1 MYDMESDIS
10 IRRSTVRDL
19 DRIMDVYDA
28 AKRFMRSKG
37 NLSQWNGAYPDRD
50 TVLTDIA
57 HWSHYLAEDTEGNVL
72 MVFSFII
79 GEDPTYE
86 VIEGGRW
93 LNDKPYGTI
102 HRIAS
107 SGLRGGML
115 KECVDYCKEMV
126 DNIRIDTHAD
136 NGPMQN
142 ALHRLKFSHCG
153 LIYTRDGSPR
163 LAFQK
168 DFRPTITMEI
178 DFKDP

>member
-1 MYDMESDIS
+1 MDNYSY
-10 IRRSTVRDL
+10 IRRSTVRDI
-19 DRIMDVYDA
+19 DRIMEVYES
-28 AKRFMRSKG
+28 AKLFMRTQG
-37 NLSQWNGAYPDRD
+37 NFNQWTEGYPDRE
-50 TVLTDIA
+50 TILTDIV
-57 HWSHYLAEDTEGNVL
+57 HWSHYLAEDEEGNVL

-79 GEDPTYE
+79 GEDPTYK
-86 VIEGGRW
+86 VIENGQW

-115 KECVDYCKEMV
+115 KECIDYCKEII

-136 NGPMQN
+136 NSPMQN
-142 ALHRLKFSHCG
+142 ALHRLKFSFCG
-153 LIYTRDGSPR
+153 IIYTSGGSPR

-178 DFKDP
+178 DFR

>member
-1 MYDMESDIS
+1 MEHDFS
-10 IRRSTVRDL
+10 IRRSTAD
-19 DRIMDVYDA
+19 DIDSIMEVYES
-28 AKRFMRSKG
+28 AKRYMRSLG
-37 NLSQWNGAYPDRD
+37 NYGQRIAACPDRE

-57 HWSHYLAEDTEGNVL
+57 HWSHYIAEDEEGEIL
-72 MVFSFII
+72 MAFSFIL
-79 GEDPTYE
+79 GEDPTYR
-86 VIEGGRW
+86 VIENGEW

-107 SGLRGGML
+107 NGRQGGML
-115 KECVDYCKEMV
+115 KACVDYCKEII

-142 ALHRLKFSHCG
+142 ALHRLEFSFCG

-178 DFKDP
+178 DFKYDI